1 MPKMPPRDNPRNR
14 NSRTIQG
21 AAEGVQKLLQR
32 MSRKSDVI
40 LSTADGSNA
49 AASHIAHVTLL
60 DLVRGELPEDL
71 RAHVLDCL
79 LRPGE
84 LVLFADAAAWAA
96 RIRLAACE
104 AAANGG
110 LSNLP
115 AGGTA
120 PARIT
125 VRVSAGSRRSR
136 PA

>member
-1 MPKMPPRDNPRNR
+1 MPKMPPRDNRRNP
-14 NSRTIQG
+14 NSRTIQD
-21 AAEGVQKLLQR
+21 AAEGVAKLLQR

-40 LSTADGSNA
+40 LSTAEVSNA
-49 AASHIAHVTLL
+49 PASHIALPPLL
-60 DLVRGELPEDL
+60 EIVRRELPEEL

-84 LVLFADAAAWAA
+84 LVLFADAAAWAT

-104 AAANGG
+104 VAAHGA

-115 AGGTA
+115 GGSTT
-120 PARIT
+120 PVRIT
-125 VRVSAGSRRSR
+125 VRVSAGRRSR